1 MPQQPP
7 PDPPP
12 PPRLPWLQRLRPW
25 AELLQRLRPWAEL
38 LHRLLAAIAAA
49 IAIWKGLG

>member
-1 MPQQPP
+1 MSQPLP

-12 PPRLPWLQRLRPW
+12 PSPRPTR
-25 AELLQRLRPWAEL
+25 LQRLRPWAEL

>member
-1 MPQQPP
+1 MPDPPYPDVRPADARP

-12 PPRLPWLQRLRPW
+12 PPRPDWLRRVRPWL
-25 AELLQRLRPWAEL
+25 EV
-38 LHRLLAAIAAA
+38 LHRLLTAIAAA

>member
-1 MPQQPP
+1 MSQQLP

-12 PPRLPWLQRLRPW
+12 PPRPPW
-25 AELLQRLRPWAEL
+25 LQRLRPWAEL

>member
-1 MPQQPP
+1 MSQSP

-12 PPRLPWLQRLRPW
+12 RRAWLHRLPLWVEW
-25 AELLQRLRPWAEL
+25 
-38 LHRLLAAIAAA
+38 LHRLLTAIAAA

>member
-1 MPQQPP
+1 MSESPP
-7 PDPPP
+7 PAPPP
-12 PPRLPWLQRLRPW
+12 PPRPPWLQK
-25 AELLQRLRPWAEL
+25 LRPWAEL